1 MNEKTQKRLQTERNI
16 WLATN
21 RADGRPHLVPVWFVW
36 HDGRFY
42 IGMQANSVKARNLAR
57 NPKASLALEDG
68 VRVVIC
74 EGTAVSVP
82 APITPALNQLFQTK
96 YNWNFATDDEY
107 NLLIQITPDKWLS
120 WTGDDAELGE

>member
-1 MNEKTQKRLQTERNI
+1 MDAKTEQRLQTERNI

-57 NPKASLALEDG
+57 NPKVSLALEDG
-68 VRVVIC
+68 VHVVTC

-82 APITPALNQLFQTK
+82 PPVPKAVNQVFQAK
-96 YNWNFATDDEY
+96 YDWNFATDDKY
-107 NLLIQITPDKWLS
+107 TLLVQITPDKWLT
-120 WTGDDAELGE
+120 WTGDDAESGE